1 MPVGESIL
9 VSPVISTPVA
19 PIIEDHVAA
28 SSPAQP
34 ISAASAEQAATGQ
47 TCLSPPVRPVM
58 PESSH
63 IDGFVSSGAGA
74 LSFPTSSELRGY
86 IDDY

>member
-1 MPVGESIL
+1 MPQKQEWRAKRSAPVQDRSDRSLPRVRPIDHVSSTMPVGESIS

-34 ISAASAEQAATGQ
+34 ISTAST
-47 TCLSPPVRPVM
+47 
-58 PESSH
+58 
-63 IDGFVSSGAGA
+63 
-74 LSFPTSSELRGY
+74 
-86 IDDY
+86 